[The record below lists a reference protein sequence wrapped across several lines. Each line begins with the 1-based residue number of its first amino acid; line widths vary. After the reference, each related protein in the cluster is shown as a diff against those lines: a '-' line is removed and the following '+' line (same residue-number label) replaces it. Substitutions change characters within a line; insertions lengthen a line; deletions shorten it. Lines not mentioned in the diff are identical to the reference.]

1 MVSMPVFQTG
11 YEGSIP
17 FTCSKLKIKNMEVLI
32 KTTIRDLVK
41 EANTLNIKK
50 ENIVTLLK
58 VEDQYILIYYRK

>member
-1 MVSMPVFQTG
+1 
-11 YEGSIP
+11 
-17 FTCSKLKIKNMEVLI
+17 MEVLI